1 MSMVPEDVAP
11 AERPDWFSTIGRRGR
26 LSFLFNFLFVNIGV
40 GIITA
45 IAGGMGG
52 VVPSLVGAG
61 CSVVGGW
68 VNICLTA
75 QRLHDLGRSGWLQ
88 AIPFGASI
96 LGVALLAQ
104 GEPLATALGTA
115 LLLAGC
121 LGFLLWLLLARG
133 MAESNQFGPAP
144 AAPGGRSGASHGSR

>member
-26 LSFLFNFLFVNIGV
+26 LSFLLNFLFVNLGV
-40 GIITA
+40 GVISA
-45 IAGGMGG
+45 IAAGMGG

-104 GEPLATALGTA
+104 GEPLATALGSA

-133 MAESNQFGPAP
+133 MAEGNEFGPVP
-144 AAPGGRSGASHGSR
+144 AAPTQGGASHGSR